1 MFYTQFKTSG
11 RCMAQKYGKQNV
23 WLNFEVSTKVH
34 SIIIE
39 YDPSGSTIQS
49 VNDLATIFTRG
60 YFDSSQ
66 SNSSAGQHFTPTKNP
81 IFVSELQGVISG
93 YTVTFNFA
101 KNVQETK
108 ALFIKDE
115 GSNARD
121 YVSIKVAFT
130 DYEPSAAVRP
140 KMSQPG
146 KF

>member
-1 MFYTQFKTSG
+1 
-11 RCMAQKYGKQNV
+11 MAQKDGGRNV
-23 WLNFEVSTKVH
+23 WLNFDVSTKVH
-34 SIIIE
+34 SITIE
-39 YDPSGSTIQS
+39 YDPRGSKIHSLNNLVTK
-49 VNDLATIFTRG
+49 FTRG

-121 YVSIKVAFT
+121 YVSIKVSFT
-130 DYEPSAAVRP
+130 DYEPSATVCP

-146 KF
+146 QS